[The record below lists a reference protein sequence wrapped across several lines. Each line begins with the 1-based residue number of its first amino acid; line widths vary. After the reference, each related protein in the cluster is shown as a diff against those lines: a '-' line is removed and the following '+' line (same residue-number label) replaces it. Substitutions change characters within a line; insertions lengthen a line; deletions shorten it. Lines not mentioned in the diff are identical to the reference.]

1 MFSKIWTSAA
11 LVLALAL
18 QVSARTVVAPVL
30 GVSGT
35 PMRNNV
41 KRPNTG
47 SPCGPGVNIA
57 NTIDTSTA
65 VAANAAGSFKATEI
79 NINRCVFIVH
89 YEMDNEGEGT
99 YTRLFALVHR
109 GADGSSKVTAIT
121 YSDTTGKETKT
132 VATTGKETKTV
143 ATTVTTD
150 SNSVSSP
157 LREGSTHAILIVSHR
172 SGPRI
177 YRLSACFAPGRYE
190 MYRWTNG

>member
-1 MFSKIWTSAA
+1 MFFKIWTSAA

-18 QVSARTVVAPVL
+18 QVSARSVVAPVL

-79 NINRCVFIVH
+79 TFNWCVFIVH

-109 GADGSSKVTAIT
+109 GADGSSKVTA
-121 YSDTTGKETKT
+121 TKYD
-132 VATTGKETKTV
+132 TTGKETKTV

-150 SNSVSSP
+150 SNAVSSP